1 MGGEQIVP
9 PPAMCENAREN
20 PRFSRTLG
28 FTIQLDTVLDR
39 EGKRERTKLKCGDKS
54 LRIPS
59 FPAFT
64 NIIRDITC
72 PCD

>member
-1 MGGEQIVP
+1 MGAGGVQYGTGDAHSSGAGAMSADIV
-9 PPAMCENAREN
+9 AR
-20 PRFSRTLG
+20 
-28 FTIQLDTVLDR
+28 QLLDR